1 MQSMKLLLEARQV
14 KEKGVTTSVIIM
26 VIVAVIAVAGVG
38 GYLLTTFRGEAVQGL
53 QIVLKDQGM
62 PEVKYLQPTI
72 TEIQLQRQNGEWI
85 TIWSDPEGETV
96 RLTADG
102 AEVVLDTVSLEA
114 GTYVG
119 TRLLVSTIEVEVDV
133 NRDNDTLDENVEIVL
148 PENVPPPPGMEESE
162 YIKAMADQI
171 KPRTDQI
178 TNLTGTM
185 DNLVAQLEA
194 MGVSP
199 PVEGQP
205 PENLSPEA
213 QALID
218 QINGIRT
225 QIDGLVEEV
234 EGLMNEIKELTGG
247 TGPPRREN
255 GYIYTRNYLDEKHT
269 AIPLNNIVP
278 VVWEENFVY
287 GGSGGTILYDLTL
300 HPLKLKQEQISVE
313 VSTIT

>member
-1 MQSMKLLLEARQV
+1 V
-14 KEKGVTTSVIIM
+14 KEKGVTTSVIVM
-26 VIVAVIAVAGVG
+26 VIVAVVAVAGVG
-38 GYLLTTFRGEAVQGL
+38 GYLLIKLKGEAVQGL
-53 QIVLKDQGM
+53 QIVLKDQGI

-72 TEIQLQRQNGEWI
+72 TGIQLQNQNGEWI
-85 TIWSDPEGETV
+85 TIWSNPEGETV

-119 TRLLVSTIEVEVDV
+119 TRLLVSTIDVEVDV
-133 NRDNDTLDENVEIVL
+133 NRDGDTLDENVEIVL

-171 KPRTDQI
+171 TPRKDQI
-178 TNLTGTM
+178 DNLTARMEELRTQIE
-185 DNLVAQLEA
+185 DPATENEERQSLIAEA
-194 MGVSP
+194 
-199 PVEGQP
+199 
-205 PENLSPEA
+205 A
-213 QALID
+213 A
-218 QINGIRT
+218 T
-225 QIDGLVEEV
+225 KAQIDGLVEEV
-234 EGLMNEIKELTGG
+234 EGLMNQIKELTGG
-247 TGPPRREN
+247 TEPPRREN
-255 GYIYTRNYLDEKHT
+255 GYIYTGNYLDEKLT

-300 HPLKLKQEQISVE
+300 YPLKLKQEQISVK